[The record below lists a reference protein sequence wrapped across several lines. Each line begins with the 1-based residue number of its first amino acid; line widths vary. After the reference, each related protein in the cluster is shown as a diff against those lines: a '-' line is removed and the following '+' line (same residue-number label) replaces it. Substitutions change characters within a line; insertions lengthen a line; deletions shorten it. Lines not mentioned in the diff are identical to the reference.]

1 MIALFSILFIILVVN
16 IVLLRFSATEGEIE
30 NW

>member
-1 MIALFSILFIILVVN
+1 MIVLFAILIIILAVN
-16 IVLLRFSATEGEIE
+16 VVLLRFSATEGEIE